1 MLTRK
6 NYFFITC
13 LLCISALGLMG
24 LSCSK
29 KKEKRYLIGVSQCSD
44 DEWRDK
50 LNKEISLEAMFRG
63 NIDVLFRSAN
73 DNNAK
78 QAEDILYFMKKKV
91 DLMIISPNESA
102 PVTPAVE
109 MAYKSNIPVIISDR
123 KIYSDKYTAFVG
135 PDNYEIGVLA
145 GEFIA
150 KYLKGRGKIVE
161 IKGTEGASP
170 TIERHEGFMSV
181 ISKYKDIEIVYQA
194 SGIYLESIG
203 EKKMEEALS
212 LNPEIDLV
220 FAHNDRMAKGA
231 YKAVKAAGREKEIPF
246 VGIDALAEEGYGV
259 DMILQDILVASFV
272 NPTGGDKIMELAMN
286 ILQNK
291 PFERE
296 SILPTTQVDKTN
308 AKTLK
313 LQSEYSVGQNEKI
326 ISLNKEIN
334 KNIALYIRQK
344 TFLYCSVIILILLLL
359 LLYLL
364 MKAFRMKN
372 QSNQKLSEINRG
384 IEDKNK
390 QLESQRDQLIELT
403 KQLEE
408 ATQSK
413 LLFYTNIS
421 HDFLTPITLII
432 EPIEQLLQDPQ
443 ITQSQYDLLVM
454 VKRNVSIIHRL
465 VKQILDFRKYENGQ
479 LNLNLSKSN
488 LKDCIEEWCN
498 AFYPSIKRK
507 NIKFNLHVDGDEKL
521 YDMHLDYNKIERLFY
536 NLLSNALKFTNQGGS
551 IHVDLLTECQET
563 KDFAVIRI
571 FDNGIG
577 IDKEYIEN
585 IFNHF
590 FKVDNHSS
598 GSGIGL
604 ALAKA
609 FADLHGGDIR
619 VKSELGKGTE
629 FSVFLPYI
637 HTNMDDGIYSL
648 EMTENDD
655 TNSDGISLDYQ
666 IVSFSEKNKPVIL
679 IVDDNRDILDY
690 LCNLLQTKYAILLAN
705 NGQNGLKLA
714 ARYLPDIVISDV
726 MMPVMDGFELCQ
738 RLKSESI
745 TNHIPIILLT
755 ALTLDDQKIKG
766 FNSGADAYFEKP
778 FNSSLLLASI
788 ENMIKGR
795 KSLKSTFSEFDMVQ
809 KEERMTEQL
818 FLEKIYVLLDKN
830 ISDFQFKVEDIG
842 KSIGLSRVQLYR
854 KIKDATGYSPNE
866 LLRIYRLRKAKKL
879 LSTTDRG
886 IAEIAYEVG
895 FSSPSYFTKCFREY
909 YKESPTFFLKRM
921 TPKDKDIR
929 SL

>member
-1 MLTRK
+1 MARK
-6 NYFFITC
+6 NYNFTAC
-13 LLCISALGLMG
+13 LLGLFMMVLAG
-24 LSCSK
+24 FSCSGKNEK
-29 KKEKRYLIGVSQCSD
+29 KYLIGVSQCSD

-50 LNKEISLEAMFRG
+50 LNKEIALEAMFRG
-63 NIDVLFRSAN
+63 NIDVIYRSAN

-78 QAEDILYFMKKKV
+78 QAEDIMYLIKQKV

-109 MAYKSNIPVIISDR
+109 MAYKNNIPVIISDR

-150 KYLKGRGKIVE
+150 KYLKGKGKIVE

-181 ISKYKDIEIVYQA
+181 IRKYKDIEIIYQA

-203 EKKMEEALS
+203 EKKMDEALR

-259 DMILQDILVASFV
+259 DMILDGMLIASFV

-286 ILQNK
+286 ILQGK

-296 SILPTTQVDKTN
+296 SILPTNQVDKTN

-313 LQSEYSVGQNEKI
+313 LQSEYSIGQNDKI
-326 ISLNKEIN
+326 MSLNKEIN
-334 KNIALYIRQK
+334 TNIALYIRQK
-344 TFLYCSVIILILLLL
+344 TFLYCSVIMLFLLLM

-364 MKAFRMKN
+364 TKAFRMKN
-372 QSNQKLSEINRG
+372 QNNRKLSEINKG

-443 ITQSQYDLLVM
+443 VTQSQYDLLLM
-454 VKRNVSIIHRL
+454 MKRNVSIIHRL
-465 VKQILDFRKYENGQ
+465 VKQILDFRKFENGQ

-488 LKDCIEEWCN
+488 LKECMEEWCN

-507 NIKFNLHVDGDEKL
+507 NIKFNLHVESEAGVYE
-521 YDMHLDYNKIERLFY
+521 MHLDYNKIERLFY
-536 NLLSNALKFTNQGGS
+536 NLLSNALKFTNQGGA
-551 IHVDLLTECQET
+551 INVELLTECRDT
-563 KDFAVIRI
+563 KEFAVIRI
-571 FDNGIG
+571 SDTGIG
-577 IDKEYIEN
+577 IDTEYIES

-590 FKVDNHSS
+590 FKVDHHSS

-609 FADLHGGDIR
+609 FADLHGGDIQ
-619 VKSELGKGTE
+619 VKSKVGKGTE

-637 HTNMDDGIYSL
+637 NTNKENGTYSQEPEESDDC
-648 EMTENDD
+648 
-655 TNSDGISLDYQ
+655 NSDGISLDNQ
-666 IVSFSEKNKPVIL
+666 IISFSERNKPIVL

-690 LCNLLQTKYAILLAN
+690 LCNLLQSKYAILLAN
-705 NGQNGLKLA
+705 NGHSGLKLA
-714 ARYLPDIVISDV
+714 AQYLPDVVITDV
-726 MMPVMDGFELCQ
+726 MMPCMDGFELCQ

-745 TNHIPIILLT
+745 TNHIPVILLT

-778 FNSSLLLASI
+778 FNSSLLLASV

-795 KSLKSTFSEFDMVQ
+795 KSLKSTFGEFEVVRKD
-809 KEERMTEQL
+809 ERMTDHL

-842 KSIGLSRVQLYR
+842 KLVGLSRVQLYR
-854 KIKDATGYSPNE
+854 KIKEATGYSPNE
-866 LLRIYRLRKAKKL
+866 LLRVYRLRKAKKL
-879 LSTTDRG
+879 LSTTERG
-886 IAEIAYEVG
+886 IAEVAYEVG

-909 YKESPTFFLKRM
+909 YKESPTVFLKRM
-921 TPKDKDIR
+921 TPKNKD
-929 SL
+929 L